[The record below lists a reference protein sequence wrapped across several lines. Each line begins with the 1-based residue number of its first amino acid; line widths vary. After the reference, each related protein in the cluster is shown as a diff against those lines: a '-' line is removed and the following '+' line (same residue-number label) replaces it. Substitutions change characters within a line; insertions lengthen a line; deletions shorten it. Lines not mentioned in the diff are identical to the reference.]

1 MTLNM
6 RIGTR
11 ILAGYGLALLV
22 VSGVGVVAYRA
33 TTELVDSADWV
44 THSHKVK
51 EDLADV
57 LSTMKDAE
65 TGQRG
70 FLLTG
75 EDSYLAPYNSGIK
88 EVGLNI
94 DRLRELTADNP
105 NQQRRLAKLEPLV
118 AAKLAELDETIRL
131 RRESGERA
139 ALQVVLTDKGKSI
152 MDDIRQIVGEMDEE
166 ENQLLKDRDQRS
178 KATAAFARAA
188 MTFGGALVL
197 VLVAL
202 IAFLI
207 QRSITRPLGAFM
219 QFVGR
224 VGEGDLTQ
232 QAKISTSDEIGELGR
247 CLDQMVGGLKDVAS
261 QARFATENLTSASAE
276 ILASTQQQAASTGEQ
291 AAAVQQTTIT
301 MEEVT
306 QSGAQISERAKQ
318 VAASAEATSAAS
330 HAGLQAMESTTRTM
344 QGIRE
349 QAEAVAENVVA
360 LSEKTQAIG
369 EIIST
374 VNDLAEQSHLL
385 ALNAAI
391 EAAAA
396 GEQGAA
402 FP

>member
-232 QAKISTSDEIGELGR
+232 RAKISTSDEIGESVNALTKWSWVSKMWPAR
-247 CLDQMVGGLKDVAS
+247 RAS
-261 QARFATENLTSASAE
+261 PPK
-276 ILASTQQQAASTGEQ
+276 I
-291 AAAVQQTTIT
+291 
-301 MEEVT
+301 
-306 QSGAQISERAKQ
+306 
-318 VAASAEATSAAS
+318 
-330 HAGLQAMESTTRTM
+330 
-344 QGIRE
+344 
-349 QAEAVAENVVA
+349 
-360 LSEKTQAIG
+360 
-369 EIIST
+369 
-374 VNDLAEQSHLL
+374 
-385 ALNAAI
+385 
-391 EAAAA
+391 
-396 GEQGAA
+396 
-402 FP
+402 